1 MMPAAAWAKPLFTGQ
16 GLRKHLVELEALF
29 LMGASRLGGVPQ
41 PGEHEY
47 AVLDGTKKVLALQWM
62 SEPIRDRLLR
72 AEQNATSN
80 LRMEVQMG
88 EATLA
93 NPREMVGSLQF
104 GWGQSDH

>member
-29 LMGASRLGGVPQ
+29 LMGASRPGRVPQ

-47 AVLDGTKKVLALQWM
+47 VVLDGTKKVLALQSM

-72 AEQNATSN
+72 AEQNATSD
-80 LRMEVQMG
+80 LRMEVQ
-88 EATLA
+88 
-93 NPREMVGSLQF
+93 VG
-104 GWGQSDH
+104 